1 MELKTLLII
10 FLINFCYVTLNT
22 IRFMLTMKGSRVIA
36 PLLSMVEISIY
47 VVGLSLVL
55 NQINNP
61 VNLFV
66 YALGYAC
73 GIVLGIKIE
82 DYLALG
88 YIMVTAIV
96 PLNEENKELP
106 DLLRDEGYG
115 VTQTIAHGRE
125 GERLVL
131 EILSARKS
139 ERSLYKD
146 IKDFNDK
153 AFIIS
158 YEPKYISGGFWTK
171 KVRERNK
178 RR

>member
-1 MELKTLLII
+1 
-10 FLINFCYVTLNT
+10 
-22 IRFMLTMKGSRVIA
+22 MLTMKGSRVIA
-36 PLLSMVEISIY
+36 PLLSMIEISIY

-61 VNLFV
+61 LNLFV

-73 GIVLGIKIE
+73 GIVVGIRIE

-88 YIMVTAIV
+88 YIMVTTIV
-96 PLNEENKELP
+96 PLNEENMKLP
-106 DLLRDEGYG
+106 EILRNEGYG
-115 VTQTIAHGRE
+115 VTQTIAQGRE

-139 ERSLYKD
+139 ERSLYKT
-146 IKDFNDK
+146 IKEFNDK

-171 KVRERNK
+171 KVRERN
-178 RR
+178 RRR

>member
-1 MELKTLLII
+1 MEIKTLLMI
-10 FLINFCYVTLNT
+10 FFINFCYVALNT

-55 NQINNP
+55 NQIDKP
-61 VNLFV
+61 LNLFV

-73 GIVLGIKIE
+73 GILVGIKIE

-88 YIMVTAIV
+88 YIMVTVIL
-96 PLNEENKELP
+96 PLNEKNAELP
-106 DLLRDEGYG
+106 DLLRNEGYG
-115 VTQTIAHGRE
+115 VTQTIAQGRE

-139 ERSLYKD
+139 ERSLYKI
-146 IKDFNDK
+146 IKEFNDK

-171 KVRERNK
+171 KVRERN
-178 RR
+178 R

>member
-1 MELKTLLII
+1 MEVKTLLMI
-10 FLINFCYVTLNT
+10 FFINFCYVALNT

-55 NQINNP
+55 NQIDKP
-61 VNLFV
+61 LNLFV

-73 GIVLGIKIE
+73 GILVGIKIE

-88 YIMVTAIV
+88 YIMVTVIL
-96 PLNEENKELP
+96 PLNEKNAELP
-106 DLLRDEGYG
+106 DVLRNEGYG

-139 ERSLYKD
+139 ERSLYKI
-146 IKDFNDK
+146 IKEFNDK

-171 KVRERNK
+171 KVRERN
-178 RR
+178 R